1 MGSLGAAQAHKP
13 MRENT
18 AFEKGPPFGFD
29 KLRHCGL
36 ILLGREFHDSVY
48 QVVWRSTG
56 RRLAI
61 VACSE

>member
-1 MGSLGAAQAHKP
+1 MGSLSEAQAKKP
-13 MRENT
+13 MREDA
-18 AFEKGPPFGFD
+18 AFEKGLALGFD
-29 KLRHCGL
+29 KLRQGGP
-36 ILLGREFHDSVY
+36 ILLRREVQASVY